1 MSKTRK
7 NYTLEFKQE
16 AVKLAKK
23 VGCTKAG
30 TDLGV
35 HRDSIRRWA
44 NALNAS
50 KNGNNPSGAPV
61 NAEVR
66 RLLKENG
73 YLKKINEVLKK
84 STAIFSND
92 HMRDLR

>member
-30 TDLGV
+30 TDGND
-35 HRDSIRRWA
+35 RI
-44 NALNAS
+44 S
-50 KNGNNPSGAPV
+50 KTTLAP
-61 NAEVR
+61 
-66 RLLKENG
+66 L
-73 YLKKINEVLKK
+73 
-84 STAIFSND
+84 SSN
-92 HMRDLR
+92 H